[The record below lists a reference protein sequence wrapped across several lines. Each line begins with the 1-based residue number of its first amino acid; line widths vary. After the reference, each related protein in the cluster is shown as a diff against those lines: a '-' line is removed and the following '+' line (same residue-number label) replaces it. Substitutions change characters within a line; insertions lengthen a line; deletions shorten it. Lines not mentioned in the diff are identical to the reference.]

1 YDVRPG
7 ISGFAILRM
16 HRQHDPKLK
25 AALDSY
31 YVRHLSIWM
40 DAKIFFLSFLIL
52 LGINRRDQGR

>member
-1 YDVRPG
+1 
-7 ISGFAILRM
+7 M

-31 YVRHLSIWM
+31 YVRHLSMWM